1 MSKEKRESQR
11 GRRMAIVKRG
21 LWGLILA
28 ALLIILVA
36 SGAWAEEKRIVI
48 GYSVQDLGNQYWQLV
63 AQGVKDRAAEL
74 GNIDVIVLDAR
85 TDPGRQLAQVE
96 DLIQQK
102 VDVILLSPWDPDPG
116 GSCVEAANKANIPVI
131 VLDVGVNSGKI
142 ETFIVSDNLKGG
154 ELAGEFIAQKLGG
167 KGKVAHIQ
175 CQLGYVIPALRGEGF
190 TNVMK
195 KYGIEIVAKQ
205 PADSQR
211 SLGMKVMEDFIQ
223 AHPDLNA
230 VFCEN
235 DEMALGAL
243 EAVKAAGLEKQ
254 IIVVG
259 FDAIPDALCSI
270 KNGGLAATVAQKP
283 YEIGRMGVDAALKVL
298 KGEKLPETIY
308 VPVELV
314 TPENVDQF
322 LGGRECK

>member
-1 MSKEKRESQR
+1 MK
-11 GRRMAIVKRG
+11 GRG
-21 LWGLILA
+21 LWKVVAIVLA
-28 ALLIILVA
+28 LGILVV
-36 SGAWAEEKRIVI
+36 SGAWAEEKRIVM

-63 AQGVKDRAAEL
+63 AQGIKDRAAEL

-175 CQLGYVIPALRGEGF
+175 CQLGYKIPALRGEGF

-243 EAVKAAGLEKQ
+243 EAVKAAGLQDK

-270 KNGGLAATVAQKP
+270 KNGELAATVAQKP
-283 YEIGRMGVDAALKVL
+283 YEIGKMGVDAALKVL

>member
-1 MSKEKRESQR
+1 MR
-11 GRRMAIVKRG
+11 GRGVWKIVVAV
-21 LWGLILA
+21 LA
-28 ALLIILVA
+28 LGVLVA

-243 EAVKAAGLEKQ
+243 EAVKAAGLQDK